1 MAAPMLL
8 RPATPADIVPLAD
21 LGRRAFVAAFGHM
34 YRPEDLATFLA
45 DNHSEAKVARELVD
59 PNVAICLAERDGIL
73 LGFCKLALDST
84 LPRHSDALRPLELKQ
99 LYCDPDVLS
108 QGMGGRLTDWVFEQA
123 RARAADA
130 VELSVWSGNTRGQA
144 FYARYGMAKVAD
156 FEFWV
161 GTHCDHEFLFSVKLE
176 GSAAVDTGV

>member
-1 MAAPMLL
+1 MLL
-8 RPATPADIVPLAD
+8 RPATSADIVPLAD

-34 YRPEDLATFLA
+34 YRAEDLEAFLA
-45 DNHSEAKVARELVD
+45 DSHSPEKVTRELAD
-59 PNVAICLAERDGIL
+59 PNVAICVAERDGVL
-73 LGFCKLALDST
+73 LGFCKLSLDSG
-84 LPRHSDALRPLELKQ
+84 LPRHTDARRPLEIKQ
-99 LYCDPDVLS
+99 LYCDPDMLS
-108 QGMGGRLTDWVFEQA
+108 RGIGGQLTDWAFAQA
-123 RARAADA
+123 RARGADA

-176 GSAAVDTGV
+176 GSAAADTGV